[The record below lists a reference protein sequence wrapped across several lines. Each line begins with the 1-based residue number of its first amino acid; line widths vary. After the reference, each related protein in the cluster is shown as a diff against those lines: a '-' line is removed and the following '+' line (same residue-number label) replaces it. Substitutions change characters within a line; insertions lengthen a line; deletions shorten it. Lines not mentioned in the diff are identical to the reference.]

1 MLVKVVKDTHFCCK
15 KQTLPIQSEV
25 PWLEVIFPLTCPVL
39 GDFCQLSKFIKAIS
53 RQNITCY
60 LLSINTT
67 SIIFYHDVFTLNLPT
82 RKNNLQLLDV
92 DSWGYSPS

>member
-25 PWLEVIFPLTCPVL
+25 PLLEVIFPLTCPVL
-39 GDFCQLSKFIKAIS
+39 GSKFIKAIS

-92 DSWGYSPS
+92 DSWG